1 MSDEQKKKKP
11 GRPAKVRT
19 AVDKVVDEENQER
32 LNMDQKILTV
42 EEVGK
47 KWKNFFDSTVASYSK
62 GNTSAVTVVSKW
74 NQLNPFLQNQ
84 RIKNL

>member
-42 EEVGK
+42 EDVGK
-47 KWKNFFDSTVASYSK
+47 K
-62 GNTSAVTVVSKW
+62 
-74 NQLNPFLQNQ
+74 
-84 RIKNL
+84 